1 MWKERK
7 FSRLMDESKVCVR
20 RCVFAWRLIQFSCVW
35 LFETLWTVAHQAP
48 LSCPALLQGIF
59 PTQGS
64 HLCLLER
71 KKERKKKKLAAVM
84 SNSAT
89 PWIVTCQAPLFMEF
103 SRQEYWRELPFPSAG
118 DLPDPGT
125 EPRSPSLQAD
135 FLLFEPP
142 GKPRVMSLRS
152 FALAGFF
159 TTSTA

>member
-1 MWKERK
+1 
-7 FSRLMDESKVCVR
+7 MDCSPPGTSVLPSPPPR
-20 RCVFAWRLIQFSCVW
+20 DLPNPRI
-35 LFETLWTVAHQAP
+35 TLVS
-48 LSCPALLQGIF
+48 L
-59 PTQGS
+59 
-64 HLCLLER
+64 R
-71 KKERKKKKLAAVM
+71 KKEKEVSCCHVQLFGI
-84 SNSAT
+84 
-89 PWIVTCQAPLFMEF
+89 PWTVTCQAPLFMEF
-103 SRQEYWRELPFPSAG
+103 SRQESWRELPFPSAG

>member
-1 MWKERK
+1 
-7 FSRLMDESKVCVR
+7 MDCSPPGTSVLPSPPPR
-20 RCVFAWRLIQFSCVW
+20 DLPNPRI
-35 LFETLWTVAHQAP
+35 TLVS
-48 LSCPALLQGIF
+48 L
-59 PTQGS
+59 
-64 HLCLLER
+64 R
-71 KKERKKKKLAAVM
+71 KKEKEVSCCHVQLFGI
-84 SNSAT
+84 
-89 PWIVTCQAPLFMEF
+89 PWTVTCQAPLFMEF